1 VVTYDVNYEALQEV
15 GTTLGRL
22 KDEFGG
28 AEDRVDGYG
37 GQVGHED
44 VADALHDFATN
55 WSDDR
60 GEIVEKMEN
69 VASFAKQAS
78 AAYHEYDHGLAGE
91 ISKDG

>member
-1 VVTYDVNYEALQEV
+1 MVTYDVNYEALSEV
-15 GTTLGRL
+15 GTTLSTL

-28 AEDRVDGYG
+28 AEDNVNTYNGD
-37 GQVGHED
+37 VANED

-69 VASFAKQAS
+69 VSTFATQAS
-78 AAYHEYDHGLAGE
+78 GAYNEYDHGLAAE
-91 ISKDG
+91 YSKTD